1 MILNLRKSPDP
12 CHLSRKKEILLK
24 CQKLL
29 KTRIATNVRRQM
41 VSRTRSVRLNTTV
54 SKLTLLKMRFLIL
67 LTNLAQ
73 SLKLSRKI

>member
-29 KTRIATNVRRQM
+29 KTRIATNVRRRM
-41 VSRTRSVRLNTTV
+41 VLRTRLVRSNTIV

-67 LTNLAQ
+67 LISPAQ
-73 SLKLSRKI
+73 